1 TRAPHRHR
9 RVGMGTD
16 DQSHATPVVNHL
28 ENTRPGEAV
37 SLFKL
42 ASVLLEYPTTA
53 LFAGVQRGCQGH
65 FTKWA
70 AVAGAT
76 NVAAGVTGRPAR
88 CSGLS
93 SAPRRLV
100 QAHRPGRAAAP
111 GGGWGADA

>member
-1 TRAPHRHR
+1 
-9 RVGMGTD
+9 MGTD

-53 LFAGVQRGCQGH
+53 LFAGVQRGCQCH
-65 FTKWA
+65 FTNWT
-70 AVAGAT
+70 AVAVRS
-76 NVAAGVTGRPAR
+76 NLAARLTSQPVR

-100 QAHRPGRAAAP
+100 QAHRPGRAAVP
-111 GGGWGADA
+111 GGRWGADA